1 MFFGSKSLHILD
13 RSFSHTRTWHLWLQK
28 RRRRADNN
36 HPPQCTWTKSS
47 SRTAYTLISVL
58 TGKLLGESHGGGSR
72 PLPPTCFVEMKNG
85 HPVHM
90 WTRIFEGTEG
100 KTKEEAQ
107 HVHVSTISIPLYGL
121 NLSPFEYMQIKEY
134 WKMHANQVRSTI
146 VADLWATVLASA
158 VWCVGIGTNDVTAFE
173 ELCRSC

>member
-1 MFFGSKSLHILD
+1 MYMDQEQFTNSLHTNI
-13 RSFSHTRTWHLWLQK
+13 RSHREIV
-28 RRRRADNN
+28 R
-36 HPPQCTWTKSS
+36 
-47 SRTAYTLISVL
+47 
-58 TGKLLGESHGGGSR
+58 ESHGGGSR

-121 NLSPFEYMQIKEY
+121 NLSPFEYMQIKE
-134 WKMHANQVRSTI
+134 
-146 VADLWATVLASA
+146 
-158 VWCVGIGTNDVTAFE
+158 F
-173 ELCRSC
+173 